1 MVDERRA
8 IDAPRV
14 GLAQHDVHTFGSEQG
29 DELRAVFRPAQ
40 GGHRRRFGHV
50 AEFPLLYLL
59 LACGAPSPERLV
71 PVAFSETGGFDRRAG
86 LVPLAVERGIHEP
99 AVFPAPNL
107 PATLLYGCII
117 EREQGTVFSERLELV
132 PAGYAFQNIPYLLL
146 HVACRS
152 THAPRRFVLY
162 LQLAFSGVQPVF
174 LLQCTGNVLT
184 PATDEA
190 VADFLSLPVHAKR
203 YDMQVVAVDVF
214 VFEHRI
220 RLVAITEPCKIL
232 LGYGRQFR
240 IVEAVVGVRIEGDMH
255 DRF

>member
-1 MVDERRA
+1 M
-8 IDAPRV
+8 
-14 GLAQHDVHTFGSEQG
+14 
-29 DELRAVFRPAQ
+29 
-40 GGHRRRFGHV
+40 
-50 AEFPLLYLL
+50 
-59 LACGAPSPERLV
+59 
-71 PVAFSETGGFDRRAG
+71 
-86 LVPLAVERGIHEP
+86 
-99 AVFPAPNL
+99 
-107 PATLLYGCII
+107 
-117 EREQGTVFSERLELV
+117 
-132 PAGYAFQNIPYLLL
+132 
-146 HVACRS
+146 
-152 THAPRRFVLY
+152 LY